1 MTEDITNLLSS
12 ISAISGIATV
22 LLGSLL
28 AYVLLKRDSS
38 SASSI
43 ISPTTTTSSSE
54 KVPLDP
60 NKYPGGEITVY
71 YGTQTGTA
79 ESFARVLEREGPQY
93 GFFVHVID
101 LEDVT
106 VEDVA
111 SRNKNEKDGIARAI
125 LISATYGEGEAP
137 DNAIQFA
144 NELCEKANTQILFQ
158 QIKHPEEPLEP
169 TCLQNVHYSIFG
181 LGNKQYDHYNSMA
194 KFLDHAMER
203 CGAQRL
209 AETGLGDDDDDLES
223 DFENWKDQVLWP
235 ALKKQYLQQEFVG
248 AASMIPENEWP
259 ECPYAIEY
267 HPSTITTTTTPVTFF
282 REDQIHSHSR
292 HYFTA
297 IDCPVRVKRELRTD
311 QDPGSTVHVEI
322 DLSAQPLFKYQTAD
336 NLGVLP
342 INDPVIV
349 EQVAQ
354 SLSLDLDQVFSLQ
367 AAPNHEWHGA
377 PFPMPLSVRECLMRY
392 CDLTGAPRRSDLKLL
407 ASYATDPIDQKVLL
421 RMASKEGR
429 NEYREKILEEYVGM
443 AGLLQKCP
451 SIQMPLEHFLG
462 ICPLLQTRFFT
473 ISSSSSVH
481 PNTVHLTVAVTEHER
496 KDGTLFQGVCSNH
509 LASRQPSVD
518 TVRVFVRASTF
529 RLPKDTSRPILMI
542 GPGTGIAPMRALLQE
557 REYQRHVQKK
567 TVGQNILYFGCKTS
581 SQDYI
586 YRDEMEAWVQNGV
599 LDHLRVAFSRE
610 TEGKKVYVQHLL
622 VNHSEE
628 TWHLLEQEGA
638 YVYVCGAVKM
648 GQDVAEALNKIVSSH
663 GNLSHDEAKAYLS
676 QMSAEGRFVQEL
688 WA

>member
-1 MTEDITNLLSS
+1 MTDDITNLLSS

-38 SASSI
+38 SSS
-43 ISPTTTTSSSE
+43 SLTTTTAQKE
-54 KVPLDP
+54 QVPLDP
-60 NKYPGGEITVY
+60 SKYPGGEITVY

-79 ESFARVLEREGPQY
+79 ESFARVLEREGPKY
-93 GFFVHVID
+93 GFFVHVVD
-101 LEDVT
+101 FEDVT
-106 VEDVA
+106 VDDVA
-111 SRNKNEKDGIARAI
+111 SRKNEEDGIARAI

-137 DNAIQFA
+137 DNALQFA
-144 NELCEKANTQILFQ
+144 NELCEKARTQILFQ
-158 QIKHPEEPLEP
+158 QMKHPEEPLEP
-169 TCLQNVHYSIFG
+169 TCLQNVQYSVFG

-235 ALKKQYLQQEFVG
+235 ALKQQYLQQEFSGV
-248 AASMIPENEWP
+248 ATQENDWP
-259 ECPYAIEY
+259 DCPYAVEY
-267 HPSTITTTTTPVTFF
+267 HPATTPVSSF

-297 IDCPVRVKRELRTD
+297 VDCPVRVTRELRTD
-311 QDPGSTVHVEI
+311 QDPGSTMHVEI
-322 DLSAQPLFKYQTAD
+322 DLSAQPLKYQTAD

-342 INDPVIV
+342 INDPAIV

-377 PFPMPLSVRECLMRY
+377 PFPMPISVRECLMRY

-407 ASYATDPIDQKVLL
+407 ASFATDTIDQKVLS

-443 AGLLQKCP
+443 AGILQKCP

-481 PNTVHLTVAVTEHER
+481 PNTVHLTVAVTKHER
-496 KDGTLFQGVCSNH
+496 KDGSLFQGVCSNH

-518 TVRVFVRASTF
+518 QVRVFVRASTF

-567 TVGQNILYFGCKTS
+567 TVGKNILYFGCKTS

-586 YRDEMEAWVQNGV
+586 YRDEMEAWVQNGG

-610 TEGKKVYVQHLL
+610 TAGKKVYVQHLL
-622 VNHSEE
+622 ADHSAE
-628 TWHLLEQEGA
+628 TWNLLEQEGA

-676 QMSAEGRFVQEL
+676 RMSAEGRFVQEL

>member
-1 MTEDITNLLSS
+1 MTDDITNLLSS

-28 AYVLLKRDSS
+28 AYVLLNRDK
-38 SASSI
+38 SASS
-43 ISPTTTTSSSE
+43 SLTTPLKEE
-54 KVPLDP
+54 KVPLDL

-79 ESFARVLEREGPQY
+79 ESFARVLEREGPKY
-93 GFFVHVID
+93 GFFVHVMD
-101 LEDVT
+101 FEDIT
-106 VEDVA
+106 VEELA
-111 SRNKNEKDGIARAI
+111 ARTNETDGIARAI

-144 NELCEKANTQILFQ
+144 NELCDKAGTQILFQ
-158 QIKHPEEPLEP
+158 QIKRPEEPLEP
-169 TCLQNVHYSIFG
+169 TCLQNVQYSVFG

-223 DFENWKDQVLWP
+223 DFENWKDQILWP
-235 ALKKQYLQQEFVG
+235 SLKKQYLQHEFVG
-248 AASMIPENEWP
+248 AASTPETEWP

-267 HPSTITTTTTPVTFF
+267 HPSTTTAASF

-297 IDCPVRVKRELRTD
+297 VDCPVRVTRELRTD

-322 DLSAQPLFKYQTAD
+322 DLAAPLKYQTAD

-342 INDPVIV
+342 LNDPAVV

-354 SLSLDLDQVFSLQ
+354 SLSLDLDQVFSLH

-377 PFPMPLSVRECLMRY
+377 PFPMPISVRECLMRY

-429 NEYREKILEEYVGM
+429 NEYKEKILEEYVGL

-481 PNTVHLTVAVTEHER
+481 PNTVHLTVAVTQHER
-496 KDGTLFQGVCSNH
+496 KDGSLFQGVCSNH
-509 LASRQPSVD
+509 LASPSLD

-529 RLPKDTSRPILMI
+529 RLPKDSSRPILMI

-567 TVGQNILYFGCKTS
+567 TVGPNILYFGCKTS

-586 YRDEMEAWVQNGV
+586 YRDEMEAWAQNGV

-610 TEGKKVYVQHLL
+610 TVGKKVYVQHLL
-622 VNHSEE
+622 ADHSEE
-628 TWHLLEQEGA
+628 TWKLLEQEGA

-648 GQDVAEALNKIVSSH
+648 GQDVAEALNKIVSAH

-676 QMSAEGRFVQEL
+676 KMSAEGRFVQEL